1 MILSELTFDLSNI
14 TGFSIAVALVG
25 YLTVFFALVIMYLI
39 YINIPKLI
47 NLNIRQKLRRE
58 GKEHETENGIEVTG
72 EVSAAISL
80 ALYLYLNEH
89 DEESKILTIKN
100 IQRSYTPWSSKIY
113 NLNDYFKMQR

>member
-58 GKEHETENGIEVTG
+58 GKEHETESGIEITG